1 MNILDKFRG
10 GYYLEE
16 NTTRNETKLLPPKID
31 IVFQSLFNAKNKE
44 ITKSFIEALLE
55 EKVESIVINNEKEIT
70 RDKPMNKLGILD
82 LELDINNKEKVD
94 VEVQLLKNDE
104 FTHRLMY
111 YWSRI
116 YAKQIQRGDT
126 YNKARKVVIIA
137 ITDFEIDVTKELKR
151 METIWNVREKEK
163 PEKVLTDVFEIR
175 IINLKRVRE
184 EYQKD
189 KNNKKN
195 QWVMFLE
202 DPNSEEVKEIME
214 KNEDVKKAV
223 ITVREMSEDEKMER
237 LAELRQKAIMDEKAL
252 YNTGIRE
259 GTEIGKELGRE
270 EGEQRKKIEVIK
282 RMLKDNVD
290 IGLIKK
296 YVGATEEEIERAK
309 AEK

>member
-1 MNILDKFRG
+1 M
-10 GYYLEE
+10 EE
-16 NTTRNETKLLPPKID
+16 NTTKNETKLLPPKID

-55 EKVESIVINNEKEIT
+55 EKVESIVINNKKEIT

-184 EYQKD
+184 AYQKD

-202 DPNSEEVKEIME
+202 DPNSKEVKEIME

-259 GTEIGKELGRE
+259 GTEIGKELRS
-270 EGEQRKKIEVIK
+270 K
-282 RMLKDNVD
+282 RNKNRN
-290 IGLIKK
+290 
-296 YVGATEEEIERAK
+296 Y
-309 AEK
+309 

>member
-1 MNILDKFRG
+1 MEK
-10 GYYLEE
+10 
-16 NTTRNETKLLPPKID
+16 NTPKNETKLLPPKID

-175 IINLKRVRE
+175 IINLKRVKE
-184 EYQKD
+184 AYQKD

-259 GTEIGKELGRE
+259 GTEIGKELRS
-270 EGEQRKKIEVIK
+270 K
-282 RMLKDNVD
+282 RNKNRN
-290 IGLIKK
+290 
-296 YVGATEEEIERAK
+296 Y
-309 AEK
+309 

>member
-1 MNILDKFRG
+1 MI
-10 GYYLEE
+10 
-16 NTTRNETKLLPPKID
+16 
-31 IVFQSLFNAKNKE
+31 KNK
-44 ITKSFIEALLE
+44 
-55 EKVESIVINNEKEIT
+55 
-70 RDKPMNKLGILD
+70 NK
-82 LELDINNKEKVD
+82 KKKKKKKKKKD

-104 FTHRLMY
+104 FTNRLMY

-151 METIWNVREKEK
+151 METIWNVREKEN

-175 IINLKRVRE
+175 IINLKRVRDA
-184 EYQKD
+184 YQKD
-189 KNNKKN
+189 KVNKKN
-195 QWVMFLE
+195 QWV
-202 DPNSEEVKEIME
+202 ME

-259 GTEIGKELGRE
+259 GTEIGKELRNK
-270 EGEQRKKIEVIK
+270 RNKK
-282 RMLKDNVD
+282 RN
-290 IGLIKK
+290 
-296 YVGATEEEIERAK
+296 Y
-309 AEK
+309 

>member
-1 MNILDKFRG
+1 MK
-10 GYYLEE
+10 
-16 NTTRNETKLLPPKID
+16 ETKMEKEVKLLQPKID
-31 IVFQSLFNAKNKE
+31 IVFQRLFNAKNKE
-44 ITKSFIEALLE
+44 LTKSFIEALLE

-82 LELDINNKEKVD
+82 LELDINDKEKVD

-104 FTHRLMY
+104 FTYRLMY

-151 METIWNVREKEK
+151 METIWNVREKEN

-184 EYQKD
+184 AYQKD
-189 KNNKKN
+189 KDNKKN

-202 DPNSEEVKEIME
+202 DPNSKEVKEIME

-259 GTEIGKELGRE
+259 GTEIGKELRNK
-270 EGEQRKKIEVIK
+270 RNKK
-282 RMLKDNVD
+282 RN
-290 IGLIKK
+290 
-296 YVGATEEEIERAK
+296 Y
-309 AEK
+309 

>member
-10 GYYLEE
+10 GYYLEK
-16 NTTRNETKLLPPKID
+16 NTQKNETKLLPPKID

-175 IINLKRVRE
+175 IINLKRVKE
-184 EYQKD
+184 AYQKD

-202 DPNSEEVKEIME
+202 DPNSKEVKEIME

-259 GTEIGKELGRE
+259 GTEIGKKLGRE